1 METFNFNS
9 LNLKKIKKVI
19 DVGCGNGRH
28 LKSLGF
34 RLTDSEI
41 VGIDQSVSEITKL
54 NEEFSDS
61 ICKNG
66 NTYRF
71 ITGDIREMEIPDNSQ
86 DLVVCSEVLEHVPNF
101 EAVLKECYRILKPGS
116 VMLISVPAYF
126 PESLCWK
133 YSKKYMQTP
142 GGHIR
147 IFKKNFLKER
157 FEALN
162 LKVFKQHREHALHS
176 IYWILRARNN
186 MEENDF
192 LKSFHNLLVK
202 QMFGQAKL
210 SLALEKL
217 LNPFFGKPIY
227 VLFRLIL

>member
-1 METFNFNS
+1 VETFNFNL

-34 RLTDSEI
+34 KLTDSEI
-41 VGIDQSVSEITKL
+41 IGIDQSASEITKL
-54 NEEFSDS
+54 NKEFNESV
-61 ICKNG
+61 CKNG
-66 NTYRF
+66 NAYKF
-71 ITGDIREMEIPDNSQ
+71 ITGDIREMDVPDNSQ

-101 EAVLKECYRILKPGS
+101 EAVLEECYRILKPGS
-116 VMLISVPAYF
+116 VMLISVPSYF

-157 FEALN
+157 FKALN
-162 LKVFKQHREHALHS
+162 LKLFKHHREHALHS
-176 IYWILRARNN
+176 IYWIIRARNN
-186 MEENDF
+186 MEENNF
-192 LKSFHNLLVK
+192 LKSFHNLLVR
-202 QMFGQAKL
+202 QMFGQAKF
-210 SLALEKL
+210 SFALEKL
-217 LNPFFGKPIY
+217 LNPFFGKSECFY
-227 VLFRLIL
+227 LRK

>member
-1 METFNFNS
+1 METFNFNL

-34 RLTDSEI
+34 KLTDSEI
-41 VGIDQSVSEITKL
+41 IGIDQSAPEITKL
-54 NEEFSDS
+54 NKEFNESV
-61 ICKNG
+61 CKNG
-66 NTYRF
+66 NAYKF
-71 ITGDIREMEIPDNSQ
+71 ITGDIREMDVPDNSQ

-101 EAVLKECYRILKPGS
+101 EAVLEECYRILKPGS
-116 VMLISVPAYF
+116 VMLISVPSYF

-157 FEALN
+157 FKALN
-162 LKVFKQHREHALHS
+162 LKLFKHHREHALHS
-176 IYWILRARNN
+176 IYWIIRARNN
-186 MEENDF
+186 MEENNF
-192 LKSFHNLLVK
+192 LKSFHNLLVR
-202 QMFGQAKL
+202 QMFGQAKF
-210 SLALEKL
+210 SFALEKL
-217 LNPFFGKPIY
+217 LNPFFGKSECFY
-227 VLFRLIL
+227 LRK

>member
-1 METFNFNS
+1 METFNFNL

-34 RLTDSEI
+34 KLTDSEI
-41 VGIDQSVSEITKL
+41 IGIDQSAPEITKL
-54 NEEFSDS
+54 NKEFDESV
-61 ICKNG
+61 CKNG
-66 NTYRF
+66 NAYKF
-71 ITGDIREMEIPDNSQ
+71 ITGDIREMDVPDNSQ

-101 EAVLKECYRILKPGS
+101 EAVLEECYRILKPGS
-116 VMLISVPAYF
+116 VMLISVPSYF

-157 FEALN
+157 FKALN
-162 LKVFKQHREHALHS
+162 LKLFKHHREHALHS
-176 IYWILRARNN
+176 IYWIIRARNN
-186 MEENDF
+186 MEENNF
-192 LKSFHNLLVK
+192 LKSFHNLLVR
-202 QMFGQAKL
+202 QMFGQAKF
-210 SLALEKL
+210 SFALEKI
-217 LNPFFGKPIY
+217 LNPFFGKSECFY
-227 VLFRLIL
+227 LKK

>member
-34 RLTDSEI
+34 KLTDAEI
-41 VGIDQSVSEITKL
+41 IGIDQSVPEIIKL
-54 NEEFSDS
+54 NEEFTDRT
-61 ICKNG
+61 CKNN

-71 ITGDIREMEIPDNSQ
+71 ITGDIREMDISDNSQ

-101 EAVLKECYRILKPGS
+101 DAVLKECYRILKPGS
-116 VMLISVPAYF
+116 VMLVSVPAYF

-133 YSKKYMQTP
+133 YSKEYKQTP

-157 FEALN
+157 FKALN
-162 LKVFKQHREHALHS
+162 LKLFRHHREHAFHS
-176 IYWILRARNN
+176 IYWILKARNN

-192 LKSFHNLLVK
+192 LKSFHNLLVR

-217 LNPFFGKPIY
+217 LNPFFGKSECFY
-227 VLFRLIL
+227 LRK

>member
-1 METFNFNS
+1 METFNFNL

-34 RLTDSEI
+34 KLTDSEI
-41 VGIDQSVSEITKL
+41 IGIDQSAPEITKL
-54 NEEFSDS
+54 NKEFDESV
-61 ICKNG
+61 CKNG
-66 NTYRF
+66 NAYKF
-71 ITGDIREMEIPDNSQ
+71 ITGDIREMDVPDNSQ

-101 EAVLKECYRILKPGS
+101 EAVLEECYRILKPGS
-116 VMLISVPAYF
+116 VMLVSVPSYF

-157 FEALN
+157 FKALN
-162 LKVFKQHREHALHS
+162 LKLFKHHREHALHS
-176 IYWILRARNN
+176 IYWIIRARNN
-186 MEENDF
+186 MEENNF
-192 LKSFHNLLVK
+192 LKSFHNLLVR
-202 QMFGQAKL
+202 QMFGQAKF
-210 SLALEKL
+210 SFALEKL
-217 LNPFFGKPIY
+217 LNPFFGKSECFY
-227 VLFRLIL
+227 LRK

>member
-1 METFNFNS
+1 VETFNFNL

-41 VGIDQSVSEITKL
+41 VGIDQSAPEITKL

-217 LNPFFGKPIY
+217 LNPLFGKSECFY
-227 VLFRLIL
+227 LRK

>member
-1 METFNFNS
+1 VETFNFNL

-34 RLTDSEI
+34 KLTDSEI
-41 VGIDQSVSEITKL
+41 IGIDQSAPEITKL
-54 NEEFSDS
+54 NKEFNESV
-61 ICKNG
+61 CKNG
-66 NTYRF
+66 NAYKF
-71 ITGDIREMEIPDNSQ
+71 ITGDIREMDVPDNSQ

-101 EAVLKECYRILKPGS
+101 EAVLEECYRILKPGS
-116 VMLISVPAYF
+116 VMLVSVPSYF

-157 FEALN
+157 FKALN
-162 LKVFKQHREHALHS
+162 LKLFKHHREHALHS
-176 IYWILRARNN
+176 IYWIIRARNN
-186 MEENDF
+186 MEENNF
-192 LKSFHNLLVK
+192 LKSFHNLLVR
-202 QMFGQAKL
+202 QMFGQAKF
-210 SLALEKL
+210 SFALEKL
-217 LNPFFGKPIY
+217 LNPFFGKSECFY
-227 VLFRLIL
+227 LRK

>member
-1 METFNFNS
+1 VETFNFNL

-34 RLTDSEI
+34 KLTDSEI
-41 VGIDQSVSEITKL
+41 IGIDQSAPEITKL
-54 NEEFSDS
+54 NKEFDESV
-61 ICKNG
+61 CKNG
-66 NTYRF
+66 NAYKF
-71 ITGDIREMEIPDNSQ
+71 ITGDIREMDVPDNSQ

-101 EAVLKECYRILKPGS
+101 EAVLEECYRILKPGS
-116 VMLISVPAYF
+116 VMLISVPSYF

-157 FEALN
+157 FKALN
-162 LKVFKQHREHALHS
+162 LKLFKHHREHALHS
-176 IYWILRARNN
+176 IYWIIRARNN
-186 MEENDF
+186 MEENNF
-192 LKSFHNLLVK
+192 LKSFHNLLVR
-202 QMFGQAKL
+202 QMFGQAKF
-210 SLALEKL
+210 SFALEKL
-217 LNPFFGKPIY
+217 LNPFFGKSECFY
-227 VLFRLIL
+227 LRK

>member
-41 VGIDQSVSEITKL
+41 VGIDQSVPEITKL

-101 EAVLKECYRILKPGS
+101 EAVLEECYRILKPGS
-116 VMLISVPAYF
+116 VILVSVPSYF

-162 LKVFKQHREHALHS
+162 LKLFKQHREHALHS

-192 LKSFHNLLVK
+192 LKSFHNLLVN

-217 LNPFFGKPIY
+217 LNPLFGKSECFY
-227 VLFRLIL
+227 LRK

>member
-9 LNLKKIKKVI
+9 LNLNKIKKVI

-34 RLTDSEI
+34 KLTDSEI
-41 VGIDQSVSEITKL
+41 IGIDRSAPEITKL
-54 NEEFSDS
+54 NEEFSES
-61 ICKNG
+61 VCKNG
-66 NTYRF
+66 NAYRF
-71 ITGDIREMEIPDNSQ
+71 IKGDIREIDMPDNSQ

-101 EAVLKECYRILKPGS
+101 EAVLEECYRILKPGS
-116 VMLISVPAYF
+116 VMLIRVPSYF

-157 FEALN
+157 FKALN
-162 LKVFKQHREHALHS
+162 LKLFKYHREHALHS
-176 IYWILRARNN
+176 IYWIIRARNN

-217 LNPFFGKPIY
+217 LNPFFGKSECFY
-227 VLFRLIL
+227 LRK

>member
-1 METFNFNS
+1 METFNFNL

-34 RLTDSEI
+34 KLTDSEI
-41 VGIDQSVSEITKL
+41 IGIDQSAPEITKL
-54 NEEFSDS
+54 NKEFDESV
-61 ICKNG
+61 CKNG
-66 NTYRF
+66 NAYKF
-71 ITGDIREMEIPDNSQ
+71 ITGDIREMDVPDNSQ

-101 EAVLKECYRILKPGS
+101 EAVLEECYRILKPGS
-116 VMLISVPAYF
+116 VMLISVPSYF

-157 FEALN
+157 FKALN
-162 LKVFKQHREHALHS
+162 LKLFKHH
-176 IYWILRARNN
+176 
-186 MEENDF
+186 
-192 LKSFHNLLVK
+192 
-202 QMFGQAKL
+202 
-210 SLALEKL
+210 
-217 LNPFFGKPIY
+217 
-227 VLFRLIL
+227 

>member
-1 METFNFNS
+1 METFNFNL

-34 RLTDSEI
+34 KLTDSEI
-41 VGIDQSVSEITKL
+41 IGIDQSAPEITKL
-54 NEEFSDS
+54 NKEFDESV
-61 ICKNG
+61 CKNG
-66 NTYRF
+66 NAYKF
-71 ITGDIREMEIPDNSQ
+71 ITGAIREMDVPDNSQ

-101 EAVLKECYRILKPGS
+101 EAVLEECYRILKPGS
-116 VMLISVPAYF
+116 VMLISVPSYF

-157 FEALN
+157 FKALN
-162 LKVFKQHREHALHS
+162 LKLFKHHREHALHS
-176 IYWILRARNN
+176 IYWIIRARNN
-186 MEENDF
+186 MEENNF
-192 LKSFHNLLVK
+192 LKSFHNLLVR
-202 QMFGQAKL
+202 QMFGQAKF
-210 SLALEKL
+210 SFALEKL
-217 LNPFFGKPIY
+217 LNPFFGKSECFY
-227 VLFRLIL
+227 LRK

>member
-1 METFNFNS
+1 VETFNFNL

-34 RLTDSEI
+34 KLTDSEI
-41 VGIDQSVSEITKL
+41 IGIDQSVPEITKL
-54 NEEFSDS
+54 NKEFNESV
-61 ICKNG
+61 CKNG
-66 NTYRF
+66 NAYKF
-71 ITGDIREMEIPDNSQ
+71 ITGDIREMDVPDNSQ

-101 EAVLKECYRILKPGS
+101 EAVLEECYRILKPGS
-116 VMLISVPAYF
+116 VMLVSVPSYF

-157 FEALN
+157 FKALN
-162 LKVFKQHREHALHS
+162 LKLFKHHREHALHS
-176 IYWILRARNN
+176 IYWIIRARNN
-186 MEENDF
+186 MEENNF
-192 LKSFHNLLVK
+192 LKSFHNLLVR
-202 QMFGQAKL
+202 QMFGQAKF
-210 SLALEKL
+210 SFALEKL
-217 LNPFFGKPIY
+217 LNPFFGKSECFY
-227 VLFRLIL
+227 LRK

>member
-1 METFNFNS
+1 METFNFNL

-34 RLTDSEI
+34 KLTDSEI
-41 VGIDQSVSEITKL
+41 IGIDQSAPEITKL
-54 NEEFSDS
+54 NKEFDESV
-61 ICKNG
+61 CKNG
-66 NTYRF
+66 NAYKF
-71 ITGDIREMEIPDNSQ
+71 ITGDIREMDVPDNSQ

-101 EAVLKECYRILKPGS
+101 EAVLEECYRILKPGS
-116 VMLISVPAYF
+116 VMLISVPSYF

-157 FEALN
+157 FKALN
-162 LKVFKQHREHALHS
+162 LKLFKHHREHALHS
-176 IYWILRARNN
+176 IYWIIRARNN
-186 MEENDF
+186 MEENNF
-192 LKSFHNLLVK
+192 LKSFHNLLVR
-202 QMFGQAKL
+202 QMFGQAKF
-210 SLALEKL
+210 SFALEKL
-217 LNPFFGKPIY
+217 LNPFFGKSECFY
-227 VLFRLIL
+227 LRK

>member
-1 METFNFNS
+1 METFKFNS

-34 RLTDSEI
+34 KLTKAEI
-41 VGIDQSVSEITKL
+41 IGIDQSEEEIKKL
-54 NEEFSDS
+54 KEELEFSS
-61 ICKNG
+61 CKN
-66 NTYRF
+66 NNSYKF
-71 ITGDIREMEIPDNSQ
+71 INGDVRKMDVLDSSQ
-86 DLVVCSEVLEHVPNF
+86 DLVICSEVLEHVPNF
-101 EAVLKECYRILKPGS
+101 EDVLEECYRILKPGA
-116 VMLISVPAYF
+116 VMLISVPSYF

-133 YSKKYMQTP
+133 FSKKYKQTP

-157 FEALN
+157 FTALN
-162 LKVFKQHREHALHS
+162 LKLFKYHREHALHS

-186 MEENDF
+186 MEESNF
-192 LKSFHNLLVK
+192 LKSFHGLLVK

-210 SLALEKL
+210 SLALEKF
-217 LNPFFGKPIY
+217 LNPFFGKSECFY
-227 VLFRLIL
+227 LRK

>member
-1 METFNFNS
+1 VETFNFNS

-34 RLTDSEI
+34 RLTDAKI
-41 VGIDQSVSEITKL
+41 IGIDQSAPEIIKL
-54 NEEFSDS
+54 NEEFSHS
-61 ICKNG
+61 TCKN
-66 NTYRF
+66 NNSYKF
-71 ITGDIREMEIPDNSQ
+71 ITGDIREMDIPDNSQ

-101 EAVLKECYRILKPGS
+101 DAVLEECHRVLKPGS
-116 VMLISVPAYF
+116 VMLVSVPSYF

-147 IFKKNFLKER
+147 IFQKNFLKER
-157 FEALN
+157 FKALN
-162 LKVFKQHREHALHS
+162 LKLFKQHREHALHS

-217 LNPFFGKPIY
+217 LNPFFGKSECFY
-227 VLFRLIL
+227 LRK

>member
-34 RLTDSEI
+34 KLTDAEI
-41 VGIDQSVSEITKL
+41 IGIDQSVLEITKL

-61 ICKNG
+61 SCKNH
-66 NTYRF
+66 NIYRF
-71 ITGDIREMEIPDNSQ
+71 INGDIRQMEISDNSQ

-101 EAVLKECYRILKPGS
+101 ETVLEECYRILKPGS
-116 VMLISVPAYF
+116 VMLISVPTYF
-126 PESLCWK
+126 PERLCWK

-157 FEALN
+157 FKALN
-162 LKVFKQHREHALHS
+162 LKLFKQHKEHALHS

-186 MEENDF
+186 MEESKF

-210 SLALEKL
+210 SYALEKV
-217 LNPFFGKPIY
+217 LNPFFGKSECFY
-227 VLFRLIL
+227 LRK

>member
-1 METFNFNS
+1 VETFNFNS

-101 EAVLKECYRILKPGS
+101 EAVLEECYRILKPGS

-192 LKSFHNLLVK
+192 LKSFHNL
-202 QMFGQAKL
+202 
-210 SLALEKL
+210 
-217 LNPFFGKPIY
+217 
-227 VLFRLIL
+227 

>member
-1 METFNFNS
+1 MY
-9 LNLKKIKKVI
+9 K
-19 DVGCGNGRH
+19 RQ
-28 LKSLGF
+28 SLGF

-41 VGIDQSVSEITKL
+41 VGIDQSAPEITKL

-101 EAVLKECYRILKPGS
+101 EAVLEECYRILKPGS

-217 LNPFFGKPIY
+217 LNPLFGKSECFY
-227 VLFRLIL
+227 LRK

>member
-41 VGIDQSVSEITKL
+41 VGIDQSVPEITKL

-101 EAVLKECYRILKPGS
+101 EAVLEECYRILKPGS
-116 VMLISVPAYF
+116 VILISVPSYF

-147 IFKKNFLKER
+147 IFK
-157 FEALN
+157 
-162 LKVFKQHREHALHS
+162 
-176 IYWILRARNN
+176 
-186 MEENDF
+186 
-192 LKSFHNLLVK
+192 
-202 QMFGQAKL
+202 
-210 SLALEKL
+210 
-217 LNPFFGKPIY
+217 
-227 VLFRLIL
+227 